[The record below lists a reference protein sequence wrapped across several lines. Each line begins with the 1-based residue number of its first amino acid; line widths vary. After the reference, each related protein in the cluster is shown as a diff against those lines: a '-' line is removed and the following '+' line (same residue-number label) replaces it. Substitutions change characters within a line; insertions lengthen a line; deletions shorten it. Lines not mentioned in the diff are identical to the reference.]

1 MGEQVTSEL
10 TLREG
15 QFVYLTLTDA
25 VVRVVYLGTGGKRVR
40 GAVGAHPWVR
50 MLSDHGVYSRGSEVR
65 VSWDR
70 LSARKGG

>member
-1 MGEQVTSEL
+1 MTSEL

-25 VVRVVYLGTGGKRVR
+25 VVRVRYLGTGGRNVR
-40 GAVGAHPWVR
+40 SGVGLYPWVL
-50 MLSDHGVYSRGSEVR
+50 MLADHGVYARGSEVR

-70 LSARKGG
+70 LSTRKKRG

>member
-1 MGEQVTSEL
+1 MPALS
-10 TLREG
+10 EG
-15 QFVYLTLTDA
+15 QLAYLT
-25 VVRVVYLGTGGKRVR
+25 VVDEVVLVVYLGTGGKRVR